1 MKFSLKDYKGVIPA
15 LMTPFDKNGL
25 FDKEC
30 AKQMIEWHI
39 SQGVGGFYLTGS
51 NGHGPYMVPEERMKA
66 VEDITKMVNGRVPV
80 VAHVACVSSKVSAM
94 LAKHA
99 ESCGCTG
106 VSAVPSYYYKLTLDQ
121 MYRYYDEIASASGLP
136 FVIYAKTADY
146 APSVPMFKKLS
157 EIANVQGLK
166 FTGSDHYMMGRIKEA
181 LGKDFMVYSG
191 RDEMFLSGLLSGADG
206 IIGGTYNVLPDLYMR
221 SVKNYQEGRIFN
233 AKRDML
239 AANAILEVMFPY
251 DGSLAAPMRACYEF
265 MGIDA
270 GHNPR
275 PLIDL
280 DTDQKAK
287 LKKELKE
294 LKAKLD
300 IEPIA
305 LFEAL

>member
-1 MKFSLKDYKGVIPA
+1 MKFTLKDYKGVIPA

-30 AKQMIEWHI
+30 ARQMIEWHI

-51 NGHGPYMVPEERMKA
+51 NGHGPYMDPEERMKA
-66 VEDITKMVNGRVPV
+66 VEGMAEIVNGRLPI
-80 VAHVACVSSKVSAM
+80 VAHIACVSPRISAQ
-94 LAKHA
+94 LARHA
-99 ESCGCTG
+99 QSCGCTG
-106 VSAVPSYYYKLTLDQ
+106 VSAVPSYYYKLTADQ
-121 MYRYYDEIASASGLP
+121 MYRYYDEIASASSLP

-146 APSVPMFKKLS
+146 APSVAMFEKLS
-157 EIANVQGLK
+157 KIANVQGLK

-206 IIGGTYNVLPDLYMR
+206 IIGGTYNVLPDLYIR
-221 SVKNYQEGRIFN
+221 GVKSFRESRIFD
-233 AKRDML
+233 AQKDML

-270 GHNPR
+270 GHNPS
-275 PLIDL
+275 PLLDL
-280 DTDQKAK
+280 DKDQKVK
-287 LKKELKE
+287 LREELKQ
-294 LKAKLD
+294 LKEKLD